1 MKKKIIPIAMILVM
15 ILAGLCV
22 LGFVLMYK
30 GRETRII
37 TSSQLEKAIQ
47 ISQLSTAEFV
57 YNGIAEKYEDG
68 NRQKIACYISY
79 NANVKVGIEMEDVK
93 FHIDE
98 QAKTVTPVLPAIAV
112 NIAALDEKSIGY
124 IPKNPDIAL
133 KEVIAIC
140 KEDVIHE
147 ANQSQSLYEAAE
159 ENLRAVIEAL
169 LLPVLENAGYSLQWE
184 TEQGDKED
192 KADKA
197 GGV

>member
-1 MKKKIIPIAMILVM
+1 MKKKVIPIAVVSLMILTV
-15 ILAGLCV
+15 LCV
-22 LGFVLMYK
+22 VGFRLIYK
-30 GRETRII
+30 SRGTRVI
-37 TSSQLEKAIQ
+37 TSSRLEKAIQ

-57 YNGIAEKYEDG
+57 YNGIAEKYED
-68 NRQKIACYISY
+68 NNKEKVECYISY

-98 QAKTVTPVLPAIAV
+98 EAKTVTPVLPEVTV

-140 KEDVIHE
+140 KEDAIKE
-147 ANQSQSLYEAAE
+147 ANQSRSLYEAAE
-159 ENLRAVIEAL
+159 ENLRAVIEVL
-169 LLPVLENAGYSLQWE
+169 LSPVLENAGYSLQWE
-184 TEQGDKED
+184 AGNT
-192 KADKA
+192 